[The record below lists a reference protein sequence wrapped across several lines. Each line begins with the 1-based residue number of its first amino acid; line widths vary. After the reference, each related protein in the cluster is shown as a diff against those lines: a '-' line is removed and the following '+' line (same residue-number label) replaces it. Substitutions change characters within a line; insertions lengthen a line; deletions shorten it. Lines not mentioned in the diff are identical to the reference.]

1 MAPSANV
8 IANQPAGWCGNPLL
22 PSSAKNQRFLPPS
35 PRGRHEWSS
44 MKQKKIFALGFFDG
58 VHLGHQALLRHCC
71 HLAQRQNALPAAVT
85 FPLPPSAVLR
95 NTEPNMITSA
105 AEREMLLRQYGM
117 AEVRLFPAEQKT
129 FAMEWEEFLEILL
142 AEGAAG
148 FVCGE
153 DYRFGR
159 FGFGT
164 AETLSNFAAA
174 HGLPCVIV
182 PEQTMDGEKISSTR
196 IRAHLEAGELDEANR
211 LLGHPHVL
219 TGIVKHGRQLG
230 RTIGIPTANLFL
242 PAGVLTPAFGV
253 YACTVEIGD
262 RTYVAVTNVGTRPT
276 VNGQGVTVEPWIL
289 DFSGDLYGK
298 ELTLYFHKFLRPE
311 QKFASLEELKAQ
323 IQQDA
328 TKVYAYFQ

>member
-1 MAPSANV
+1 
-8 IANQPAGWCGNPLL
+8 
-22 PSSAKNQRFLPPS
+22 
-35 PRGRHEWSS
+35 

-58 VHLGHQALLRHCC
+58 VHLGHQALLRICC
-71 HLAQRQNALPAAVT
+71 QMSADRNCLPAAVT
-85 FPLPPSAVLR
+85 FPLPPGAVLLGHQ
-95 NTEPNMITSA
+95 PNMITSIT
-105 AEREMLLRQYGM
+105 ERKALLQQYGMEDVRVLSADEKTFSMEWQDFLEMLL
-117 AEVRLFPAEQKT
+117 E
-129 FAMEWEEFLEILL
+129 
-142 AEGAAG
+142 EGAAG
-148 FVCGE
+148 FVCGD

-196 IRAHLEAGELDEANR
+196 IRTLLENGDLEGANR

-219 TGIVKHGRQLG
+219 TGIVQHGQHLG
-230 RTIGIPTANLFL
+230 RTIGIPTANLSL

-253 YACTVEIGD
+253 YACTVKIGD
-262 RTYVAVTNVGTRPT
+262 RTYVAVTNIGTRPT

-311 QKFASLEELKAQ
+311 RKFSSLDELKAQ
-323 IQQDA
+323 INEDA
-328 TKVYAYFQ
+328 AMAYQLLK